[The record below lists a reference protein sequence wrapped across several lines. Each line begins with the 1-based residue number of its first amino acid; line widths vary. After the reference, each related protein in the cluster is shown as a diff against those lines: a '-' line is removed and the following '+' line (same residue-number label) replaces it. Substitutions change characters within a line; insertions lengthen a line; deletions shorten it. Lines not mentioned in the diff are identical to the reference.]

1 MKSPQLRNLSI
12 LAFSLLAACSQADEA
27 QFWNDIALKAIKA
40 ANYAPPIASRNLAIT
55 SIAQADAVNAI
66 SGFTKGYSYSGSSTI
81 ANASKEAAVAAAAY
95 NTLKQ
100 LFPTQQTLIDQA
112 YNDRRN
118 ALGSSA
124 AVIEGLR
131 LGSESATSILNLRSN
146 DKSSLAN
153 TSYPGSTDI
162 GKWRPTG
169 SASALLPGWG
179 NVDTFG
185 INSAKQFAA
194 GGPPSLTSVEYA
206 NAYNEVKAY
215 GASNST
221 IRTAEQTDIAKV
233 WAAGAGTVT
242 PPGMWNEIATQAGT
256 VKGNSLEDNLRMYGT
271 LNVALADAA
280 IASWDTKYTYSFW
293 RPVTAIR
300 NGDLDGNSATA
311 GDATWTS
318 LLTTPPH
325 PSYTSGHS
333 TFSAAGAAV
342 LGTLFGDN
350 VSFTVTSPDTPGV
363 ARNFNSF
370 SAAAAEAGQS
380 RIFGG
385 IHYQFDNQIGLTMG
399 QQIGN
404 YVTSNTF
411 QPVPEPATIAAIGF
425 GLLGLSKRRKKK

>member
-1 MKSPQLRNLSI
+1 
-12 LAFSLLAACSQADEA
+12 
-27 QFWNDIALKAIKA
+27 
-40 ANYAPPIASRNLAIT
+40 
-55 SIAQADAVNAI
+55 
-66 SGFTKGYSYSGSSTI
+66 
-81 ANASKEAAVAAAAY
+81 
-95 NTLKQ
+95 
-100 LFPTQQTLIDQA
+100 
-112 YNDRRN
+112 
-118 ALGSSA
+118 
-124 AVIEGLR
+124 
-131 LGSESATSILNLRSN
+131 
-146 DKSSLAN
+146 
-153 TSYPGSTDI
+153 
-162 GKWRPTG
+162 
-169 SASALLPGWG
+169 
-179 NVDTFG
+179 
-185 INSAKQFAA
+185 
-194 GGPPSLTSVEYA
+194 
-206 NAYNEVKAY
+206 VKAY

-221 IRTAEQTDIAKV
+221 VRTAEQTDIAKV

-271 LNVALADAA
+271 LNIALADAA
-280 IASWDTKYTYSFW
+280 IASWDTKYTDSFW
-293 RPVTAIR
+293 RPITAIR

-311 GDATWTS
+311 VDATWTS

-363 ARNFNSF
+363 TRNFNSF
-370 SAAAAEAGQS
+370 SVAAAEAGQS

-404 YVTSNTF
+404 YVTANTF